1 MADSPD
7 ERGLFPDSISGDRL
21 RELASRLSN
30 DLPVSDVIPAL
41 EFRDVDINSGGLC
54 DLQFVLIQL
63 VEKSKSGLEYVQLLT
78 ASLYLFERCFDFLSE
93 SIKEAKDLR
102 GQRQGRDPRRTRLL
116 PAGLQA
122 DPGSIRRA
130 APGHEHQRDP

>member
-41 EFRDVDINSGGLC
+41 EFRDTDINSGGLC

-63 VEKSKSGLEYVQLLT
+63 VEKSTSGLEYVQLLT
-78 ASLYLFERCFDFLSE
+78 ASLYLFERCLTSC
-93 SIKEAKDLR
+93 
-102 GQRQGRDPRRTRLL
+102 
-116 PAGLQA
+116 
-122 DPGSIRRA
+122 RRA
-130 APGHEHQRDP
+130 SKKPRSPTRATTRS